1 MPAQLPGMSHKCV
14 CIALMLFACGQG
26 VPAPVHVGPRW
37 PPARTGYVNPIAAEN
52 QAAGDASWNQFIR
65 SVGGQVEAYAERV
78 SAKAGEDVRIMAR
91 SSPASPASWTLDRL
105 RLCRRARRPPTGAG
119 HPPPRAPPAL
129 RPGLDPRP
137 G

>member
-14 CIALMLFACGQG
+14 CIALKLFACGQG

-52 QAAGDASWNQFIR
+52 QAAGDTSWNQFIR

-91 SSPASPASWTLDRL
+91 SSPASPASWTLYRL
-105 RLCRRARRPPTGAG
+105 RAGGRAG
-119 HPPPRAPPAL
+119 APPA
-129 RPGLDPRP
+129 PGGAPPASLPA
-137 G
+137 